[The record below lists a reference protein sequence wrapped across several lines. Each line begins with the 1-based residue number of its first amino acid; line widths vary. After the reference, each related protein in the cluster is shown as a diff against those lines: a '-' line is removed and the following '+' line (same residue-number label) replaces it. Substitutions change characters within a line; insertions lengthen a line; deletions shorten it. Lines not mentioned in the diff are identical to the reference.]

1 MHSPTENNLIPADNL
16 NAIKAAIEFVASLES
31 ITIETEEQYN
41 NAVSL
46 LKTVKSSLNGLDAD
60 RKELGE
66 PYHKAKT
73 EIDGTYK
80 PVLDSLKNGETVVK
94 KAMGVWATN
103 QEQIRAEQQRQ
114 LELKAQEERDKL
126 EAKAE
131 AERKKAADYEAQGR
145 TDLAEK
151 AYARAETAEDKAS
164 ITVATAVEDTTKTA
178 GISYS
183 VDYELEITD
192 FHSVLKFCSE
202 NEFYQHLIELKVSE
216 LKKIVKRFKGK
227 CPVPGIKVIEKKT
240 VAVRK

>member
-1 MHSPTENNLIPADNL
+1 MQSPTENNLIPTENL
-16 NAIKAAIEFVASLES
+16 EILKAAVEFVGTLES
-31 ITIETEEQYN
+31 IVIETESHFN
-41 NAVSL
+41 NSVGL
-46 LKTVKSSLNGLDAD
+46 LKTIKSSITGLDAD
-60 RKELGE
+60 RKELGD
-66 PYHKAKT
+66 PHFKAKK
-73 EIDGTYK
+73 EIDGTYN
-80 PVLDSLKNGETVVK
+80 PVIKSLENGEMVVK
-94 KAMGVWATN
+94 KAMAAWVTK
-103 QEQIRAEQQRQ
+103 QEQLRAEQQRL

-131 AERKKAADYEAQGR
+131 TERQKATEYEAQGR

-164 ITVATAVEDTTKTA
+164 ITVATAVEDTTKVA

-183 VDYELEITD
+183 IDYDLEVTD
-192 FHSVLKFCSE
+192 LQAVLKFCSE

-216 LKKIVKRFKGK
+216 LKKIVKGFKGK